1 MMKETKLRKIFNIV
15 NVLLI
20 TLLCVIMV
28 YPYLN
33 QLATAFNDSLDTSVG
48 GLTVYPRVFTLDN
61 FKTVFANSQVRV
73 GLLISSSRTIIAT
86 LLSLLVTYMAA
97 YALSNKRLK
106 GRKGINVFLSIPM
119 YLTAGTI
126 PIFIL
131 YRYLGLIN
139 NYMVYILPGVFSFYN
154 MLIIRSSLEDIPEAI
169 EESAK
174 LDGANEFIIMT
185 RIMIPMTLPVI
196 ATVTL
201 WLAVG
206 YWNDWMT
213 TMYYITKPDLY
224 SLQYVM
230 MQIVKQA
237 EAAAKMAA
245 EQVQGAVSAD
255 KKTMVTSESVQAAVL
270 IVATTPI
277 LIVYP
282 FLQRYFISGVT
293 LGAVKG

>member
-1 MMKETKLRKIFNIV
+1 MKETKLRKIFNIV

-106 GRKGINVFLSIPM
+106 GRKEINVFLSIPM

>member
-33 QLATAFNDSLDTSVG
+33 QLATAFNNSLDTSVG

-174 LDGANEFIIMT
+174 LDGANEIIIMT

>member
-48 GLTVYPRVFTLDN
+48 GLTIYPRVFTLDN
-61 FKTVFANSQVRV
+61 FKTVFVNSQVRV

>member
-131 YRYLGLIN
+131 YRYLGLID

>member
-1 MMKETKLRKIFNIV
+1 MKETKLRKIFNIV

>member
-1 MMKETKLRKIFNIV
+1 MKETKLRKIFNIV

-48 GLTVYPRVFTLDN
+48 GLTIYPRVFTLDN
-61 FKTVFANSQVRV
+61 FKTVFVNSQVRV